1 MSRRLEGR
9 VAIVT
14 GAASGIGR
22 GCAERLANE
31 GAAVACADLNLP
43 GARETVARIEAK
55 GGRGIATETDVSDE
69 AAVNSLLAETHRAL
83 GAVDVLHSNAADTRA
98 EVLGADGDL
107 LSTDLSVWD
116 QTMAVNLR
124 GAVLCC
130 RAVLPDMLERGKG
143 SIVITSSTS
152 GMTGDLA
159 RIAYSASKAALNSLT
174 LNIATLYGKLG
185 IRCNAVAPG
194 LVLTEGSPAV
204 SAQGGS
210 LDPEDAL
217 AFALSHHLTPRLGTP
232 EDVAALVA
240 FLASDEAGYITGQ
253 VIPVD
258 GGLLSHMPLY
268 GGQYAARPESS
279 D

>member
-1 MSRRLEGR
+1 MAERLEGR
-9 VAIVT
+9 VAVVT

-22 GCAERLANE
+22 ACALRLARE
-31 GAAVACADLNLP
+31 GAAVAVADLNRA
-43 GARETVARIEAK
+43 GSEETVGLIEAA
-55 GGRGIATETDVSDE
+55 GGRGLAHATDVADE
-69 AAVNSLLAETHRAL
+69 AAVNDLLAKTRATL
-83 GAVDVLHSNAADTRA
+83 GPVDILHSNAADTRV

-107 LSTDLSVWD
+107 LSTDLAVWD

-124 GAVLCC
+124 GAVLAC
-130 RAVLPDMLERGKG
+130 RAVLPDMLKVERG

-152 GMTGDLA
+152 GMTGDLG
-159 RIAYSASKAALNSLT
+159 RIAYGASKAALNSLT
-174 LNIATLYGKLG
+174 QNIATLYGKRG

-194 LVLTEGSPAV
+194 LVVTEGAPDV
-204 SAQGGS
+204 SARDHG
-210 LDPEDAL
+210 LEANDAL
-217 AFALSHHLTPRLGTP
+217 SFALSHHLTPRLGTP

-258 GGLLSHMPLY
+258 GGLLSHMPLF
-268 GGQYAARPESS
+268 GEQYAGRTG